1 MCDETMLVWLTLLA
15 TPGIGLRSARMIIEQ
30 CKRIDAHPTLS
41 VLQEVLP
48 MLKADLQIQLV
59 ETMQQKN
66 GQRDF
71 EQLKVMPYT
80 VLCEDDDNYPQALLE
95 ISDPPPFLTVLGKPL
110 DPYRPAVAIVGTRQC
125 SAYGQRAAREIAE
138 DLVKDGFAILSGLAI
153 GIDQAAHQGAVN
165 AHGKTVAILGSGL
178 QKIYPQNS
186 TRLVD
191 KILAEGGAVYSE
203 FLPWQQAQKYQFVQR
218 NRIISGMGQ
227 AVIVVEASARSGA
240 LITADFALSQN
251 RDVAVVPGSLYGN
264 SSLGCHFL
272 ANQGAFLLVAT
283 DHVAKQLALRGIVDP
298 EERKALTR
306 NQPSSFCQTILT
318 QLMINRKS
326 IDQLTR
332 VFEEKG
338 WKEEELWQA
347 LFELESAGEIVR
359 IGPGLYSR

>member
-15 TPGIGLRSARMIIEQ
+15 TPGIGLRSARMIIEH
-30 CKRIDAHPTLS
+30 CKKLDDHPTRS
-41 VLQEVLP
+41 ILQEVIP

-59 ETMQQKN
+59 QSLQQNK

-71 EQLKVMPYT
+71 DQLKVMPYT
-80 VLCEDDDNYPQALLE
+80 LLCEDDDDYPQALLE
-95 ISDPPPFLTVLGKPL
+95 IPDPPPFLTVLGKPI
-110 DPYRPAVAIVGTRQC
+110 DAMQPAVAVVGTRNC
-125 SAYGQRAAREIAE
+125 SAYGQRVAREIAE
-138 DLVKDGFAILSGLAI
+138 DLAKDGFVVVSGLAI

-165 AHGKTVAILGSGL
+165 ARGKTVAVLGSGL
-178 QKIYPQNS
+178 QKIYPSNS
-186 TRLVD
+186 ARIVD
-191 KILAEGGAVYSE
+191 KILAQGGAVYSE

-227 AVIVVEASARSGA
+227 AVIVVEAGARSGA

-283 DHVAKQLALRGIVDP
+283 DHVAKQLSLRGIVDP
-298 EERKALTR
+298 EEKKALLQ
-306 NQPSSFCQTILT
+306 NQPSSLCQEIMT
-318 QLMINRKS
+318 QLMIGRKS
-326 IDQLTR
+326 MDQLML
-332 VFEEKG
+332 VFQEKV

-347 LFELESAGEIVR
+347 LFELEAAGEIVR